1 MRIEVICTGDE
12 VLSGK
17 IVNTNFAH
25 ISQKLEDVGLSV
37 AWETTVGDDRESL
50 LRAFQLAGERADAVI
65 VNGGLGPTVDD
76 LSQEVAAQA
85 AGVELALN
93 EEWLT
98 KMEDFFRRRS
108 RTMPPNNR
116 KQAMLPT
123 TAEVIDN
130 PIGTACGFAI
140 DIGRARFFFTP
151 GVPRELK
158 RMLEEQVIPRLLA
171 KSGLQTA
178 IQLKRF
184 HSYGLGESHV
194 DALLAGVE
202 ALVPDGSVKLGFRAH
217 YPQLETKLTARGRD
231 TDDVRKKL
239 APVEQEIRKR
249 LGNFILAE
257 DDQTL
262 EGVVLAE
269 LTRRQATLAI
279 VEMFTSGQVAAR
291 FAHLPGAEKVFRRGV
306 LSRDLGEVCAAVGLD
321 APAGE
326 ITRETAEAVARAARQ
341 QTGAT
346 HALAVLIELD
356 EGADRIEFGGTICLA
371 IATVDDTASRRSR
384 IVGGREWVR
393 LGAVEMALDC
403 LRRFLQSL
411 PVWERTDFE
420 KVDGGAR

>member
-1 MRIEVICTGDE
+1 RLGRPGRMHRRAPRSRARARAGHHRRLQRAEHAGAVAAGARRAGARVLVPVVLQYRARPRGPGEEPSRDLPQSLAGLVADVEVRRRVLRAHGAVLRQPRLRAGGHPLLPSPHRHRAGRPPPRRGRATPGGAPADHGAHADPARRRRRGEPAPQWHGARALSRRDGRAGRARLRSLHAAREAAGRGGRAAESPPVAMRIEVICTGDE

-65 VNGGLGPTVDD
+65 VNGGLG
-76 LSQEVAAQA
+76 Q
-85 AGVELALN
+85 
-93 EEWLT
+93 
-98 KMEDFFRRRS
+98 
-108 RTMPPNNR
+108 
-116 KQAMLPT
+116 
-123 TAEVIDN
+123 
-130 PIGTACGFAI
+130 
-140 DIGRARFFFTP
+140 
-151 GVPRELK
+151 
-158 RMLEEQVIPRLLA
+158 
-171 KSGLQTA
+171 
-178 IQLKRF
+178 
-184 HSYGLGESHV
+184 SHV

-231 TDDVRKKL
+231 MDDVRKKL

-326 ITRETAEAVARAARQ
+326 
-341 QTGAT
+341 
-346 HALAVLIELD
+346 
-356 EGADRIEFGGTICLA
+356 
-371 IATVDDTASRRSR
+371 
-384 IVGGREWVR
+384 
-393 LGAVEMALDC
+393 
-403 LRRFLQSL
+403 
-411 PVWERTDFE
+411 
-420 KVDGGAR
+420 